1 MVLLGWPCW
10 VSSTLGSPDPG
21 AHEGNHSTRARNRDC
36 CVGDNQVRALY
47 RERMEEVLREGLER
61 ARVDYAA
68 GAVAEAVRGCV
79 AVVEGSALDTDPSL
93 VAAAATLVRR
103 PLDPLLRARVHA
115 LAVESL
121 VLLRRI
127 GPAGQEA
134 AVRVAAQVDATR
146 DVFSDDQPIP
156 VEDSA
161 DAETEF
167 VEIQAGVA
175 ALQNP
180 LRAEERLALARRA
193 VALGL
198 AVGDREMQAWGRL
211 WSMDVHAATG
221 RRAELLGELSALTVL
236 AEQLG
241 PAWRSRV
248 LLVHA
253 SQALIDGRFDDAVR
267 LADDAAAVGG
277 PHSDAEFL
285 RLPFAFEAAHHQGTA
300 EPLLDAVR
308 RQVDHLPFVARLWL
322 CVALK
327 CAGRREEAA
336 EEWHALAG
344 RVTAVPP
351 EAPEFLMT
359 AADAAN
365 VCAWLADEA
374 TAAALY
380 GVLLPYEHLHVIA
393 HAHAPY
399 QGPVG
404 LALGRL
410 ARVLGDLTTADEHLR
425 STRRQA
431 EKLHALPTKAYVL
444 AELAAIAPIR
454 SRARRE
460 LADDALE
467 LAGRLGMAPLV
478 DQIEALL
485 ASGDGD
491 PALTPREAEVAAL
504 VAQGLSNA
512 AIARQLF
519 LSQRTVENHV
529 SRTLSKLNL
538 TSRTSLALWHQR
550 HAHRDCG
557 RSSDF

>member
-1 MVLLGWPCW
+1 MVLLDCA
-10 VSSTLGSPDPG
+10 VLGTVDARERGCGCTCGEPL
-21 AHEGNHSTRARNRDC
+21 NRATQLRT
-36 CVGDNQVRALY
+36 VPSATTGVRALY
-47 RERMEEVLREGLER
+47 RGQMEDALREALDR
-61 ARVDYAA
+61 ARVHYAA
-68 GAVAEAVRGCV
+68 GAVAEAVRGCMG
-79 AVVEGSALDTDPSL
+79 VVEGSALDTDPSL

-127 GPAGQEA
+127 GPAGEAA
-134 AVRVAAQVDATR
+134 AVRVAAQVEATR
-146 DVFSDDQPIP
+146 DVFSDDQPIE
-156 VEDSA
+156 VDDSV

-167 VEIQAGVA
+167 VEIQAGIA
-175 ALQNP
+175 AAQNP
-180 LRAEERLALARRA
+180 LGADGRLALARRA
-193 VALGL
+193 IALGL

-253 SQALIDGRFDDAVR
+253 SQALVDGRFDDVVR
-267 LADDAAAVGG
+267 LAEDAAAVGG

-285 RLPFAFEAAHHQGTA
+285 RLPFAFEAARHQGTA
-300 EPLLDAVR
+300 GPLLDAVQ

-336 EEWHALAG
+336 DEWQALAG
-344 RVTAVPP
+344 RVRAVPS

-359 AADAAN
+359 AADAAD
-365 VCAWLADEA
+365 VCAWLADEVN
-374 TAAALY
+374 AAALY
-380 GVLLPYEHLHVIA
+380 DMLLPYEQIHVIA

-410 ARVLGDLTTADEHLR
+410 ARVLGDLTTAGEHLR
-425 STRRQA
+425 STLGQA
-431 EKLHALPTKAYVL
+431 EELHALPTKAYVL

-454 SRARRE
+454 SRARRK

-467 LAGRLGMAPLV
+467 LAGRLGMAPLI

-485 ASGDGD
+485 ASSDGD
-491 PALTPREAEVAAL
+491 PVLTPREAEVTAL

-519 LSQRTVENHV
+519 LSERTVENHV
-529 SRTLSKLNL
+529 SRTLSKLDL
-538 TSRTSLALWHQR
+538 TSRTALALWHER
-550 HAHRDCG
+550 R
-557 RSSDF
+557 